1 MIYRDVISAVIRA
14 LASETINSA
23 GGCDYTP
30 KVQANKLK
38 GEIVGKEAA
47 FLTDCWV
54 FGRLHSCLAP
64 KHWMA
69 LNACYS
75 THMASKVGA
84 IGRIVSHVSSP
95 APRLFLTKAVTAWAY
110 PQLGGAERAP
120 AGKVE
125 LEVDD
130 DAPAWRK
137 AAVAKSQKAINAKL
151 KQRQEAP
158 CEGVIILPAHNYD
171 MNTWDLD
178 GTPERTRRDWRRKI
192 FKGLDK
198 LVNEALLEA
207 GEILT
212 KEGVFFDDQDAA

>member
-23 GGCDYTP
+23 GGCDYNP

-54 FGRLHSCLAP
+54 FGRLHSYLEQ
-64 KHWMA
+64 KHWFA

-75 THMASKVGA
+75 THMASKVDA
-84 IGRIVSHVSSP
+84 IGRIVAHVSSP

-110 PQLGGAERAP
+110 PQLGGAARTP
-120 AGKVE
+120 AEKV
-125 LEVDD
+125 LIEVDD

-137 AAVAKSQKAINAKL
+137 AAAAEAQKTINAKL

-158 CEGVIILPAHNYD
+158 CEGIIILPAHNYD
-171 MNTWDLD
+171 MNTWDLE
-178 GTPERTRRDWRRKI
+178 GKPERTRRDWRRKI
-192 FKGLDK
+192 FNGLNK
-198 LVNEALLEA
+198 LVDDALLEA

-212 KEGVFFDDQDAA
+212 KEGVIFDDQDAA

>member
-23 GGCDYTP
+23 GGCDFTP
-30 KVQANKLK
+30 KVQASKLK

-54 FGRLHSCLAP
+54 FGRLHSNLEA
-64 KHWMA
+64 KHWLA
-69 LNACYS
+69 LNARYS

-84 IGRIVSHVSSP
+84 IGRIVAHVTSP

-110 PQLGGAERAP
+110 PQLGGAERP
-120 AGKVE
+120 AAANVT
-125 LEVDD
+125 LDVDD

-137 AAVAKSQKAINAKL
+137 AAVAKAQQAVNAKL
-151 KQRQEAP
+151 RQRMEAP
-158 CEGVIILPAHNYD
+158 CEGVIILPVHNYD

-178 GTPERTRRDWRRKI
+178 GNPERTRRDWRRKI
-192 FKGLDK
+192 YKGLDK
-198 LVNEALLEA
+198 LVDQALVEA
-207 GEILT
+207 GEILS
-212 KEGVFFDDQDAA
+212 KEGVLFDDQDAA